1 MLDFNT
7 EPYNDDYDP
16 AKQFYRILYRPS
28 FAVQARELTQMQS
41 ILQNQ
46 IKTHGDNIF
55 KQGAMVIPGQAS
67 VQTVSTPGKGADY
80 IKLISVYNNV
90 AVETFLNS
98 LLGKTIIGQ
107 TTGVT
112 ATVSYCQNSENADPT
127 TLYLNYISGNG
138 TYKTFATNEVIK
150 TSDSTYSFQVGATSD
165 CIGKGSLA
173 SIETGVYY
181 ISGYFVLCPAQ
192 TIVLDKYSATPT
204 YRVGLTY
211 TESIVTPE
219 ADETLLDN
227 AQNSYNYAA
236 PGAHRYMIDLSLTK
250 LAIDSTLDTNFVE
263 VIRVTNGVINTIVQ
277 DTNYNIIYNQI
288 ESELQRRTYDT
299 NGDYTVNGWDIDVRE
314 HRNNNRDLWTQN
326 TAYLIGDVVS
336 YGGINYTA
344 LNSTTSITTPP
355 THTSGSA
362 YDGSSNTGVNWQYTT
377 NPVYNRGINLDGDES
392 KLAVG
397 IEAGKAY
404 VHGAEIEKTAVTY
417 IPVSKSRDYAQA
429 VNTAIT
435 GTPGNYVLVTN
446 VNGLP
451 PLDTFLNIQLYNY
464 PNASGGS
471 APSGTVVGTARARLF
486 EYHSGLPFSTATI
499 YKLGLFDVQMNTNYE
514 FNSDVKSFYYNSGS
528 GAASS
533 FTADISPVLTSLIGS
548 VTAAGTT
555 ITGTGT
561 SFLTD
566 LTVNDLVLIG
576 GNLTGSYRRVL
587 TVTAQGT
594 ITVNSSITVTGA
606 TIARCSTQILEPQNL
621 SLVFPLPQYAVRS
634 VRTAGSGGYNNLT
647 YNSYQKFTGVA
658 TGNTITF
665 STTSGGTF
673 SSIADST
680 HYTVFN
686 NSTGAV
692 IAPAAGV
699 LTIAPSGN
707 TVQLSGTGIG
717 SNSITVIAV
726 VQKTGSGS
734 EKTKTLTTVS
744 ETFTTAAAAQQ
755 AILYL
760 DKADIFNLISVTTAT
775 GSAFGTTPASSAYT
789 TDITDRYTL
798 DNGQRSS
805 HYDWG
810 SLIIN
815 PSFDLPSNPIKV
827 TYQYFAHGS
836 GDYFDVNSYST
847 IDYKQIPP
855 SLRDAID
862 FRPRVAD
869 RSYAVSSAASY
880 GGTYFINFKNFT
892 QTGGSASACPKR
904 GESITTDFSYY
915 LARKDKIALDVNGN
929 ILDITGVPSTNPGLS
944 PDPTAAMVLYTLAL
958 EPYTFS
964 TTTDSVAV
972 NKIDNKRYTMR
983 DIGKL
988 ENRIN
993 NLEYYTSLSLLEQ
1006 QTSSLKIQDST
1017 GLDRMKNGFVV
1028 DNFTGSTLASSAN
1041 PDYYCAIDMENN
1053 QLRPFYTMYNSNLI
1067 EKYTISQRA
1076 AANYQVS
1083 GDIITL
1089 PYTST
1094 ALITQQ
1100 YASRLENINP
1110 FAIFSFLGDVQLNPP
1125 TDDWFETNRLP
1136 DLVQQVEGNYNT
1148 IANIAQLSGALGTV
1162 WNAWQTE
1169 WTGATTTTT
1178 TFGGAYGAAAQ
1189 ARGLVNGGNF
1199 SLNGN
1204 WSIDAGSYTVTTT
1217 SATQIGQ
1224 SRTGISST
1232 LALKTDYESQGDRVV
1247 STAVIPYIR
1256 SRNVLVQAHKLK
1268 PNTQFYPYFD
1278 GVDITPYSTI
1288 AQKLIYT
1295 NAVGTFDFKTN
1306 VGSQAT
1312 ATQRR
1317 IGTDSQVCLNT
1328 GDVITTSSG
1337 ASAVVVN
1344 SYIDANNNKCLSIVN
1359 LIGTILTTAANGTG
1373 DTITG
1378 SISGATGTV
1387 TSITSV
1393 SNFTTNSIG
1402 DLEFIYNIPNT
1413 DAVRFR
1419 TGKRELKLVDSS
1431 TYAGNYSSRGV
1442 ASYEATGTLTN
1453 VQQTINAVRNA
1464 QIVQEQ
1470 VSDNQTI
1477 WNTTTR
1483 TAGGNAY
1490 YDPLAQS
1497 FLVQQKG
1504 GAFLTSIDIFFATKD
1519 SNLPV
1524 TLQLREMVNGT
1535 PGKSI
1540 LPFSVVTKQAKDVLI
1555 SANTVQLPDGNT
1567 YPTFDTATTFTFE
1580 TPVYVRDDTEYCFVL
1595 VSDSNNYNCWI
1606 SYMGDT
1612 IPGSGRTISQQPY
1625 AGVMF
1630 KSQNASTWTADDSA
1644 DIKFTINRAVFNTS
1658 VIGDVEF
1665 VNDLVPYDTLVVD
1678 PFETTAGSNIVR
1690 VWHYDHG
1697 MPINGGA
1704 GSTVDISAVD
1714 ANDPGTGTIT
1724 ASISSTTITGVG
1736 TKFTTE
1742 AIVGTNL
1749 YNSQEIYIGTVT
1761 AVASDTSLTLSNNA
1775 TTAMAAGSTF
1785 QYVAPINGIPANQ
1798 IYKSSIISN
1807 VDNNC
1812 YTITTTSNATVSGY
1826 TGGSYVKASRN
1837 IQYDIITPSI
1847 QTQAFPDTT
1856 TAFSIKTTSGKS
1868 VDGGQSPYQIDPTFT
1883 AVLNKENNEFL
1894 TPRMISSNV
1903 NEIANQSGAKSV
1915 TFSAQ
1920 ISTTNDAV
1928 SPVIDMTRA
1937 SLIAIGNKL
1946 NLPSESNTNL
1956 ASIDTVSVWSGSTG
1970 AFSFSNAGT
1979 AWATSTA
1986 VNLGS
1991 LIYYSGNLYQVTIA
2005 GTTTSTATAYP
2016 THTSGSAVNGTATL
2030 LYVGSSGIITSTVAA
2045 VKSAMAQLGIGKYI
2059 TIASA
2064 TTSGNNGTFLV
2075 TGYTDDGTT
2084 GTVYVT
2090 NTFTAESAVTGTT
2103 VTARILFADEIAPVG
2118 SSTLSKYVTTP
2129 VKFANSSTYLRVMV
2143 SANIPNESNVLIYYK
2158 TFTGDAGQLQY
2169 TKYTLLQPDNSIIK
2183 VDAGNPAFNDITYT
2197 LTGITSFDTAQIKI
2211 VMQGTNSATPP
2222 IIRDFRL
2229 IACP

>member
-1 MLDFNT
+1 MIDFNT
-7 EPYNDDYDP
+7 EPYNDDYAP
-16 AKQFYRILYRPS
+16 TKQFYRILYRPS

-67 VQTVSTPGKGADY
+67 VQTVSTLGRGADY
-80 IKLISVYNNV
+80 VKLIPVYNNV
-90 AVETFLNS
+90 AVETFLS
-98 LLGKTIIGQ
+98 PLLGKTVIGQ

-112 ATVSYCQNSENADPT
+112 ATVAYCQSAETSDPT
-127 TLYLNYISGNG
+127 TLYLNYTAGNG

-150 TSDSTYSFQVGATSD
+150 TSDNTYSFQVGSTSD

-173 SIETGVYY
+173 SIQTGVYY
-181 ISGYFVLCPAQ
+181 INGYFVLCNAQ

-204 YRVGLTY
+204 YRIGLVY

-219 ADETLLDN
+219 NDETLLDN

-236 PGAHRYMIDLSLTK
+236 PGAHRYMIDLTLTK
-250 LAIDSTLDTNFVE
+250 LSISSISDTNFVE
-263 VIRVTNGVINTIVQ
+263 VIRVTDGVINTIVQ

-288 ESELQRRTYDT
+288 EGEIKRRTYDT
-299 NGDYTVNGWDIDVRE
+299 NGDYTVMGWDIDVRE
-314 HRNNNRDLWTQN
+314 HRNNNRGSWYQN
-326 TAYLIGDVVS
+326 TAYIIGDVVS
-336 YGGINYTA
+336 YNGNNYTA

-355 THTSGSA
+355 THTSGNA
-362 YDGSSNTGVNWQYTT
+362 YDGSSTTGVNWQYTLM
-377 NPVYNRGINLDGDES
+377 PVYNRGIYLTGDET
-392 KLAVG
+392 KLAIG

-404 VHGAEIEKTAVTY
+404 VQGAEIEKTAVTY
-417 IPVSKSRDYAQA
+417 IPVNKARDYSQA
-429 VNTAIT
+429 VNTVIT
-435 GTPGNYVLVTN
+435 GTPGNFVLVTN
-446 VNGLP
+446 TNNLP
-451 PLDTFLNIQLYNY
+451 PVDTFVNISLYNY
-464 PNASGGS
+464 PNASAGA

-499 YKLGLFDVQMNTNYE
+499 YKLGLFDVQMNTNYK
-514 FNSDVKSFYYNSGS
+514 FNSDVKSFYYSGGS
-528 GAASS
+528 AATS
-533 FTADISPVLTSLIGS
+533 FTADISPVVTPLLGS
-548 VTAAGTT
+548 VTASSTT
-555 ITGTGT
+555 VTGTGT

-566 LTVNDLVLIG
+566 LKINDLVLIG
-576 GNLTGSYRRVL
+576 GQLTGSYRRV
-587 TVTAQGT
+587 TAVSAQGT
-594 ITVNSSITVTGA
+594 ITVDSSITVTGA

-621 SLVFPLPQYAVRS
+621 SLIFPLPQYGIRS
-634 VRTAGSGGYNNLT
+634 VRTVGSSGYNNLT
-647 YNSYQKFTGVA
+647 YNSYQKFSGTASGSS
-658 TGNTITF
+658 ITF
-665 STTSGGTF
+665 STSTGGTF
-673 SSIADST
+673 SSTADST

-692 IAPAAGV
+692 IPPGST
-699 LTIAPSGN
+699 LTITPSGN
-707 TVQLSGTGIG
+707 TVQLTGSGIG
-717 SNSITVIAV
+717 SNSITLIAV
-726 VQKTGSGS
+726 VQKSGSGS

-755 AILYL
+755 TILYL

-775 GSAFGTTPASSAYT
+775 GSSFGTTPASSAYT
-789 TDITDRYTL
+789 TDITNRYTL
-798 DNGQRSS
+798 DNGQRAS

-810 SLIIN
+810 ALTLN
-815 PSFDLPSNPIKV
+815 PSFDLPFNPIKV

-836 GDYFDVNSYST
+836 GDYFNVNSYSG
-847 IDYKQIPP
+847 IDYKQIPAV
-855 SLRDAID
+855 LRDAID

-869 RSYAVSSAASY
+869 RSYAVSSAASF
-880 GGTYFINFKNFT
+880 GGTYFTAFKNFT
-892 QTGGSASACPKR
+892 QTGGSVTACPKR

-915 LARKDKIALDVNGN
+915 LARKDKIALDINGN
-929 ILDITGVPSTNPGLS
+929 ILDISGVSSTNPGLP

-964 TTTDSVAV
+964 ASSNSIAV
-972 NKIDNKRYTMR
+972 KKIDNKRYTMR

-988 ENRIN
+988 ESRIN

-1006 QTSSLKIQDST
+1006 QTSSLKIQDNV

-1028 DNFTGSTLASSAN
+1028 DNFTGSTLASSSN

-1076 AANYQVS
+1076 SANYRVT
-1083 GDIITL
+1083 GDVITL
-1089 PYTST
+1089 PYTT
-1094 ALITQQ
+1094 TPIITQQ

-1125 TDDWFETNRLP
+1125 SDDWFETNRMP
-1136 DLVQQVEGNYNT
+1136 DLVQQVEGNYN
-1148 IANIAQLSGALGTV
+1148 ALASIAQLSGALGTV

-1178 TFGGAYGAAAQ
+1178 TFGGAYGAQAQ

-1199 SLNGN
+1199 STNGGMAIN
-1204 WSIDAGSYTVTTT
+1204 LGSYTVTTT

-1224 SRTGISST
+1224 SRTGVTST

-1256 SRNVLVQAHKLK
+1256 SRNILVQAHKLK

-1278 GVDITPYSTI
+1278 GVDITPYCTF

-1295 NAVGTFDFKTN
+1295 NAVGSFDFKTN
-1306 VGSQAT
+1306 VGSQST
-1312 ATQRR
+1312 AAQRK

-1328 GDVITTSSG
+1328 GDVITTASG

-1344 SYIDANNNKCLSIVN
+1344 SYIDANNNTCLSIVN
-1359 LIGTILTTAANGTG
+1359 LIGTIATTVANGTG
-1373 DTITG
+1373 DIITG
-1378 SISGATGTV
+1378 SISGATATV
-1387 TSITSV
+1387 TSIAAAS
-1393 SNFTTNSIG
+1393 SFKTTSIG
-1402 DLEFIYNIPNT
+1402 DLEFIYKIPNT
-1413 DAVRFR
+1413 DSVRFR

-1431 TYAGNYSSRGV
+1431 TYTGNYTSRGIV
-1442 ASYEATGTLTN
+1442 SYEATGTLTN

-1464 QIVQEQ
+1464 EIVQEQ
-1470 VSDNQTI
+1470 VSQNQTI
-1477 WNTTTR
+1477 FNTNSR

-1497 FLVQQKG
+1497 FLIQQKG
-1504 GAFLTSIDIFFATKD
+1504 GAFLTSIDIFFGTKD
-1519 SNLPV
+1519 ANLPV
-1524 TLQLREMVNGT
+1524 TLQLREMVNGS

-1540 LPFSVVTKQAKDVLI
+1540 LPFSVVTKQAKDVVL

-1567 YPTFDTATTFTFE
+1567 YPTFDTPTTFTFE

-1595 VSDSNNYNCWI
+1595 VSDSNNYKCWV
-1606 SYMGDT
+1606 SYMGDI

-1630 KSQNASTWTADDSA
+1630 KSQNASTWTADDNA
-1644 DIKFTINRAVFNTS
+1644 DIKFTLNRAVFDTT

-1665 VNDLVPYDTLVVD
+1665 VNDLVPYDTLAID
-1678 PFETTAGSNIVR
+1678 PFETTSGSTVVR

-1697 MPINGGA
+1697 MTT

-1714 ANDPGTGTIT
+1714 SNDPGTGTIT
-1724 ASISSTTITGVG
+1724 TSISSTTVTGSG
-1736 TKFTTE
+1736 TLFTTE

-1749 YNSQEIYIGTVT
+1749 YNSQEVYIGTVT
-1761 AVASDTSLTLSNNA
+1761 AVASNTSLTLSNNA
-1775 TTAMAAGSTF
+1775 TVALAAGSTF
-1785 QYVAPINGIPANQ
+1785 QYVVPINGIPANQ

-1807 VDNNC
+1807 VDQNC
-1812 YTITTTSNATVSGY
+1812 YTITTSSTATVTGY

-1837 IQYDIITPSI
+1837 IQYDIISPSI

-1856 TAFSIKTTSGKS
+1856 TAFSIKTTSGKA
-1868 VDGGQSPYQIDPTFT
+1868 VDGGQSPYQIDAVFT
-1883 AVLNKENNEFL
+1883 PVLNKENNKFIS
-1894 TPRMISSNV
+1894 PRMISSSV
-1903 NEIANQSGAKSV
+1903 NEIANQSSAKSV
-1915 TFSAQ
+1915 TFVAQ
-1920 ISTTNDAV
+1920 ISTTNNAV

-1937 SLIAIGNKL
+1937 SLIAISNKL
-1946 NLPSESNTNL
+1946 NLPTEGNTNV
-1956 ASIDTVSVWSGSTG
+1956 AAIDTVSVWSGSTG
-1970 AFSFSNAGT
+1970 AFSFGNAGT
-1979 AWATSTA
+1979 LWATSTA
-1986 VNLGS
+1986 VGLGS
-1991 LIYYSGNLYQVTIA
+1991 LLYYSGNLYQVTVA
-2005 GTTTSTATAYP
+2005 GTTSSSSTANP
-2016 THTSGSAVNGTATL
+2016 SHTSGTAVNGTATL
-2030 LYVGSSGIITSTVAA
+2030 LYVGSSGIITSTVAV

-2103 VTARILFADEIAPVG
+2103 VTARILFADEVAPVG

-2143 SANIPNESNVLIYYK
+2143 SANIPNESTVLIYYK
-2158 TFTGDAGQLQY
+2158 TCTGDSGQLQY
-2169 TKYTLLQPDNSIIK
+2169 TKYTLLQPDTTITK

-2197 LTGITSFDTAQIKI
+2197 LTGIPSFDTAQVKI
-2211 VMQGTNSATPP
+2211 VMQGTNTATPP
-2222 IIRDFRL
+2222 VIRDFRL